1 MRKSLRLVLAFLASL
16 SSMAISAQISSISGN
31 VKNRTSGEYIAA
43 VSITVKGSGRGTF
56 TDGRG
61 NFKLNANIPVPLTL
75 VISSIGF
82 ELQEVQVSNASDF
95 VEVKMVPASSLG
107 QEVVIAATR
116 APSRILESPVTIE
129 RISNSAIRN
138 AAAPSYY
145 DIVGNIKGV
154 DMVTASLN
162 FKTPSTRGFNGSGNL
177 RLNQIVDGMDNQAPG
192 LNFSLGS
199 VIGLT
204 ELDIESVELLPGAS
218 SALYGPGGMNG
229 ALLINSKNPFKYK
242 GLSFQV
248 KTGVMHIDNRE
259 RPTSPY
265 YNWSLRWAK
274 KVSEKFAFKIGGELI
289 QAKDWI
295 ADDYRNYNRLA
306 GKVLPGTRATDPAYN
321 GINTYGDE
329 GAYDIR
335 PILNSIAQA
344 VPFYAPYI
352 TGLPAAIPVSRT
364 GYLEKEVVDPNTVN
378 VKLSGGL
385 DYKITANTDLLVSGY
400 WGTGNTVYTGNDRY
414 SLKDLKMG
422 QYKIEL
428 NNPNWFIRGYTT
440 QENAGQSFSVT
451 STLGYFNEAWK
462 RTITFTNGVP
472 TPLASDWL
480 IQYAQSFL
488 QNKLGGQSDIAAHNS
503 ARAFADQGRPLP
515 GSPEFRQIFD
525 NVRSTPISKNG
536 GLFVDRTNLY
546 SAEGQYNFSKL
557 SSKIAEIIIGGN
569 YKRYV
574 LNSEGT
580 IFADSTAKI
589 GINEYGAYLQ
599 ATRRFMN
606 DRLRLILSGRFD
618 KNENFSGKFT
628 PRFSAVIKV
637 AQDNFIRLSYQSA
650 YRFGSTQQQ
659 WINLKISSNPRLLG
673 GLKTFQDYYGFNTNP
688 VYSVDQNLINGKPQV
703 RNFNKFKAETVN
715 SFEAGYKGLLIDKK
729 LLIDVYGYYGIN
741 KDFIAR
747 TVVAQSVNGNI
758 NVFTDPDSN
767 IIKANLVDPTKVTS
781 YSVPTN
787 VDGQVKTYGFGLGLD
802 YSLSHNFNIN
812 ANFTSD
818 KLSDV
823 PTGFQSQF
831 NAPLYR
837 VGASLS
843 NSGFGFEKRM
853 GFNVAWRWQDKV
865 DYTGDFAAGEIPA
878 FHTVDGQVSYKF
890 PAQKLLLK
898 LGGSNILN
906 QYYRNGFGNAT
917 VGGLYYVAIGYNL
930 F

>member
-1 MRKSLRLVLAFLASL
+1 MRKTLFLFVLLAG
-16 SSMAISAQISSISGN
+16 ISIPVCAQITNISGN
-31 VKNRTSGEYIAA
+31 VKNITTNEGLSA
-43 VSITVKGSGRGTF
+43 VSITVKGTGTGTF
-56 TDGRG
+56 TDGNG
-61 NFKLNANIPVPLTL
+61 NFKLAVSQSLPLTL
-75 VISSIGF
+75 VVSSIGY
-82 ELQEVQVSNASDF
+82 ELQEIQVINSDL
-95 VEVKMVPASSLG
+95 VKVSLQPVSTLG

-129 RISNSAIRN
+129 RISNAAIRN
-138 AAAPSYY
+138 SAAPSYY

-192 LNFSLGS
+192 LNFSVGS

-204 ELDIESVELLPGAS
+204 ELDVESVELLPGAS

-229 ALLINSKNPFKYK
+229 ALLINSKNPFKYQ

-248 KTGVMHIDNRE
+248 KTGIMHIDNRE

-265 YNWSLRWAK
+265 YNWSVRWAK
-274 KVSEKFAFKIGGELI
+274 KISDKFAFKIGGELI

-295 ADDYRNYNRLA
+295 GDDYRNYNRLA
-306 GKVLPGTRATDPAYN
+306 GKTLPGTRNTDPAYN

-352 TGLPAAIPVSRT
+352 AGLPNAIPVSRT

-378 VKLSGGL
+378 IKLSGGL
-385 DYKITANTDLLVSGY
+385 DYKVGNNTDLLLTGY
-400 WGTGNTVYTGNDRY
+400 WGSGNTVYTGNDRY

-428 NNPNWFIRGYTT
+428 NNLNWFLRAYTT
-440 QENAGQSFSVT
+440 QENAGQAFSVT

-462 RTITFTNGVP
+462 PTVTFTNGVP
-472 TPLASDWL
+472 TPTSNDWL

-488 QNKLGGQSDIAAHNS
+488 QNKLAGQTDIAAHNS
-503 ARAFADQGRPLP
+503 ARAFADQGRPVP
-515 GSPEFRQIFD
+515 GTDDFRRIFD
-525 NVRSTPISKNG
+525 KVRSTPISKNG

-546 SAEGQYNFSKL
+546 SGEGQYNLSQWTSKV
-557 SSKIAEIIIGGN
+557 ADIIIGAN

-580 IFADSTAKI
+580 IFADSAAKI

-599 ATRRFMN
+599 ATRKVT
-606 DRLRLILSGRFD
+606 DRLKFILSGRFD
-618 KNENFSGKFT
+618 KNENFTGKFT
-628 PRFSAVIKV
+628 PRLSVVIK
-637 AQDNFIRLSYQSA
+637 AAPDNFIRLSYQSA

-659 WINLKISSNPRLLG
+659 WINLKIASNPRLLG
-673 GLKTFQDYYGFNTNP
+673 GLKTFQDYYHFDTNP
-688 VYSVDQNLINGKPQV
+688 VYSVDASLLAGNPQV
-703 RNFNKFKAETVN
+703 REFKKFKAETVN
-715 SFEAGYKGLLIDKK
+715 SFEAGYKGLLLEKK
-729 LLIDVYGYYGIN
+729 LLVDLYGYYGIN
-741 KDFIAR
+741 NDFIAR
-747 TVVAQSVNGNI
+747 TVVAQSVNGDI
-758 NVFTDPDSN
+758 SVFKDPATVN
-767 IIKANLVDPTKVTS
+767 ANLLDPTKVTV

-787 VDGQVKTYGFGLGLD
+787 VVGKVKTYGFGLGLD
-802 YSLSHNFNIN
+802 YTLPHNFFIN

-823 PTGFQSQF
+823 PENFQTQF
-831 NAPLYR
+831 NAPAYR
-837 VGASLS
+837 VGAGFS
-843 NSGFGFEKRM
+843 NTGFGFEKRF

-878 FHTVDGQVSYKF
+878 FHSVDGQVSYKF
-890 PAQKLLLK
+890 PVQKILLK
-898 LGGSNILN
+898 LGGTNILN

-917 VGGLYYVAIGYNL
+917 VGGLYYVSFGYNL